1 MRILPTYIP
10 DNSESNLTFF
20 NDLEAFEP
28 EQQVLIRQVGLY
40 ILLNHVSFMG
50 NKRKWNKFL
59 FYLVF
64 F

>member
-1 MRILPTYIP
+1 MRCEVNANIAN
-10 DNSESNLTFF
+10 NSVSNLTSF
-20 NDLEAFEP
+20 NDLQAFEP
-28 EQQVLIRQVGLY
+28 EPQVLIRQVGLY

-64 F
+64 